1 MGNGGAQVGLASP
14 SRLVFGRGDTGI
26 VAKAVDV
33 SETSRDDFN
42 RFYKNYSRIFWRYI
56 LKMCGGDD
64 QMADDVFQES
74 FFKFIRSEPFHLTES
89 QQKSY
94 LYKIATNL
102 IIDLFRRRKTET
114 RYQSELVMEGK
125 GDYDRMLSLDMD
137 KLFGLLKPLERT
149 LLWLAHVEQYSHE
162 EIAAITGKSKGGIKV
177 QLFRIRKKFGDIL
190 KQKGYNMEV
199 TV

>member
-1 MGNGGAQVGLASP
+1 MGNGGAQIGLASP
-14 SRLVFGRGDTGI
+14 PRVIGRSGGSI
-26 VAKAVDV
+26 KKAKAGDV
-33 SETSRDDFN
+33 SVSSQDTFN
-42 RFYKNYSRIFWRYI
+42 SFYKNHSRIFWRYI

-74 FFKFIRSEPFHLTES
+74 FYKFIRSEPFHMTES

-94 LYKIATNL
+94 LYKIATNQ
-102 IIDLFRRRKTET
+102 IIDMFRRSKTES
-114 RYQSELVMEGK
+114 RYQSELLMEGK

-137 KLFGLLKPLERT
+137 KLFTLLKPIERT
-149 LLWLAHVEQYSHE
+149 LLWLAHVEHYSHE
-162 EIAAITGKSKGGIKV
+162 EIARITGKSKGGIKV

-199 TV
+199 TA